1 MLLTTIL
8 KRYKLFPTNI
18 LTLGDEEIDELTW
31 WWSSHQMWWIVSS
44 REMVDKGKILNP
56 MVKLYAQKLES
67 YRITGLMQLTYAL
80 HGQINM
86 IPHAKWW
93 DVMGTISK
101 HTSPYGLVVLDI
113 KLPSYYESQSKL
125 SSAPQITSNSISV
138 SSWQN
143 KRGSYIH
150 NQMKLEALPEQAD
163 LYRKTQTT
171 HQYDTMNLSDIKKLA
186 AQYYEIVNILDLKG
200 KPVTKL
206 ADQIILVCQKWWP
219 DWKAK
224 ASI

>member
-1 MLLTTIL
+1 
-8 KRYKLFPTNI
+8 
-18 LTLGDEEIDELTW
+18 
-31 WWSSHQMWWIVSS
+31 
-44 REMVDKGKILNP
+44 
-56 MVKLYAQKLES
+56 
-67 YRITGLMQLTYAL
+67 
-80 HGQINM
+80 
-86 IPHAKWW
+86 
-93 DVMGTISK
+93 MGTISK

-200 KPVTKL
+200 KPVTKS
-206 ADQIILVCQKWWP
+206 ADQIILVCQK
-219 DWKAK
+219 
-224 ASI
+224 